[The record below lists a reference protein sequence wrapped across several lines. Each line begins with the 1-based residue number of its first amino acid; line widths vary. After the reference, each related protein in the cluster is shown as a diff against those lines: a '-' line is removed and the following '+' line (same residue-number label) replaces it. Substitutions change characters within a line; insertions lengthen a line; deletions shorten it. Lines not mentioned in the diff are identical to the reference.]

1 MWERNYLAF
10 TCEEMKAWRGQP
22 LAQGHPAGKW
32 QVLHL
37 HPGVVV
43 LVPVSYG
50 MRGVSSCVKE
60 LGMLE
65 GWENALWLEQRLL
78 GGAPLGPLRKGCS
91 PREVIVKP
99 HG

>member
-1 MWERNYLAF
+1 
-10 TCEEMKAWRGQP
+10 MKAWRGQL

-37 HPGVVV
+37 HPGVVA
-43 LVPVSYG
+43 LVPVSCG

-65 GWENALWLEQRLL
+65 GWGERPVA
-78 GGAPLGPLRKGCS
+78 GAEATGRGSVGS
-91 PREVIVKP
+91 P
-99 HG
+99 